1 MTMLKVGLALGS
13 GSARGWAHI
22 GVIKALRDMGID
34 PAIISGCSI
43 GALVG
48 GAYAAGHLDDLETW
62 LRTLRRKDVLGF
74 FDLNLSSGGL
84 IAGERLMNF
93 FRDRVGDAIIELL
106 PTPFAAV
113 ATDLNTGREIWLRSG
128 SLLDAVRASISLPGI
143 FTPVRI
149 DDRWLVD
156 GGLINPVPVSICR
169 AMGADIVIAVNLNG
183 GIVGKHLSAGTA
195 KNGNI
200 RNALDTDQVPGT
212 LATRLKNSFKSSV
225 DTMLSQV
232 WRNEDDAP
240 GLFDVIAS
248 SLNIMQDRITRSRMA
263 GDPPDIIIT
272 PRLEHLG
279 LLEFYR
285 AAEAIEEGTVST
297 LQAGQTISQILS
309 AGT

>member
-22 GVIKALRDMGID
+22 GVIKALGDMGIHPD
-34 PAIISGCSI
+34 IISGCSV

-48 GAYAAGHLDDLETW
+48 GSYATGHLDDLETW
-62 LRTLRRKDVLGF
+62 LKTLRRKDVLGF

-93 FRDRVGDAIIELL
+93 FRDRVGDATIELL
-106 PTPFAAV
+106 PVPFAAV

-128 SLLDAVRASISLPGI
+128 SLLDAVRASISMPGI

-183 GIVGKHLSAGTA
+183 GIVGKHLSADTA
-195 KNGNI
+195 KSRNAS
-200 RNALDTDQVPGT
+200 NALDSDQAPGT
-212 LATRLKNSFKSSV
+212 LATRLKSSLKNSV

-232 WRNEDDAP
+232 WRSENDAP
-240 GLFDVIAS
+240 GLFDVLAS

-263 GDPPDIIIT
+263 GDPPDILIT

-285 AAEAIEEGTVST
+285 AAEAIEEGMLST
-297 LQAGQTISQILS
+297 LQAKQTIRQILNT
-309 AGT
+309 GL

>member
-22 GVIKALRDMGID
+22 GVIKALGDMGIHPD
-34 PAIISGCSI
+34 IISGCSI

-48 GAYAAGHLDDLETW
+48 GAYATGRLDDLETW
-62 LRTLRRKDVLGF
+62 LQTLRRTNVLGF

-93 FRDRVGDAIIELL
+93 FRDRVGDATIELL
-106 PTPFAAV
+106 PVPFAAV

-128 SLLDAVRASISLPGI
+128 SLLDAVRASISMPGI

-156 GGLINPVPVSICR
+156 GALINPVPVSICR

-183 GIVGKHLSAGTA
+183 GIVGKHLSTGTT
-195 KNGNI
+195 KNRGTP
-200 RNALDTDQVPGT
+200 AVLGTDQEPDT
-212 LATRLKNSFKSSV
+212 LATRLKSSLRNSV

-232 WRNEDDAP
+232 WRSEDDVP
-240 GLFDVIAS
+240 GLFDVLAS

-285 AAEAIEEGTVST
+285 AAEAIEEGLLST
-297 LQAGQTISQILS
+297 LQAKQTISQILN
-309 AGT
+309 AGM

>member
-1 MTMLKVGLALGS
+1 M
-13 GSARGWAHI
+13 
-22 GVIKALRDMGID
+22 
-34 PAIISGCSI
+34 
-43 GALVG
+43 
-48 GAYAAGHLDDLETW
+48 
-62 LRTLRRKDVLGF
+62 
-74 FDLNLSSGGL
+74 
-84 IAGERLMNF
+84 
-93 FRDRVGDAIIELL
+93 GDATIELL
-106 PTPFAAV
+106 PVPFAAV

-128 SLLDAVRASISLPGI
+128 SLLDAVRASISMPGI

-183 GIVGKHLSAGTA
+183 GIVGKHLSTGTT
-195 KNGNI
+195 KNRGTP
-200 RNALDTDQVPGT
+200 AVLGTDQEPDT
-212 LATRLKNSFKSSV
+212 LATRLKSSLRNSV

-232 WRNEDDAP
+232 WRSEDDVP
-240 GLFDVIAS
+240 GLFDVLAS

-285 AAEAIEEGTVST
+285 AAEAIEEGTLST
-297 LQAGQTISQILS
+297 LQAGQTISQILN
-309 AGT
+309 AGM

>member
-1 MTMLKVGLALGS
+1 MISLKVGLALGS

-22 GVIKALRDMGID
+22 GVIKALRDMGIHPD
-34 PAIISGCSI
+34 IISGCSI

-48 GAYAAGHLDDLETW
+48 GAYAAGHLDDLESW

-84 IAGERLMNF
+84 IAGDRLMNF
-93 FRDRVGDAIIELL
+93 FRDRVGDATIELL
-106 PTPFAAV
+106 PIPFAAV

-156 GGLINPVPVSICR
+156 GGLLNPVPVSICR

-195 KNGNI
+195 KSRNTS
-200 RNALDTDQVPGT
+200 NALDADQAPGT
-212 LATRLKNSFKSSV
+212 LAMRLKSSLKNSV

-232 WRNEDDAP
+232 WRSEDDAP
-240 GLFDVIAS
+240 GLFDVLAS

-263 GDPPDIIIT
+263 GDPPDILIT

-285 AAEAIEEGTVST
+285 AAEAIEEGTVGT
-297 LQAGQTISQILS
+297 LQAGQIIRQILNT
-309 AGT
+309 GT